1 MKVIIIIILSGILLA
16 GCNSGSQTNQN
27 NNENETEV
35 FTIITEESVPDNSSA
50 EQEYNSALKKWE
62 QNNVS
67 SYYLKVNYG
76 AFSPTQGT
84 WEVWVD
90 NGVLSA
96 WKFNGADNLP
106 EHKESALNM
115 TMNALFERAKQ
126 SHMNKEGGM
135 FLIYA
140 EFDSELGYVKSVGR
154 TVNPE
159 ASRPVPTDQTFR
171 YEVLEFEILD

>member
-90 NGVLSA
+90 TGVFSA
-96 WKFNGADNLP
+96 GKFIEEDILP
-106 EHKESALNM
+106 K
-115 TMNALFERAKQ
+115 
-126 SHMNKEGGM
+126 NKE
-135 FLIYA
+135 
-140 EFDSELGYVKSVGR
+140 
-154 TVNPE
+154 PE
-159 ASRPVPTDQTFR
+159 
-171 YEVLEFEILD
+171 